1 MYNNLSLL
9 DIEKWS
15 NQYFRYHEISLFY
28 PPIYHLDILDDYQEH
43 TWQILGHQWRRKALS
58 ELLSNLHLCFQSL
71 RSETI
76 EICTKCATFWHI
88 SFSIAVTKLLI
99 FTWLQTCIAA
109 DNLGRNS
116 SWAVFRGD
124 GPWIRCRNGLA
135 DKMRSYKGPAT
146 VKYNINDTIISDKCQ
161 MKQ

>member
-1 MYNNLSLL
+1 MFS
-9 DIEKWS
+9 ISK
-15 NQYFRYHEISLFY
+15 ISLFY

-43 TWQILGHQWRRKALS
+43 TWQILGHQWRRKAPS
-58 ELLSNLHLCFQSL
+58 ELLSSLHLCFQSL

-76 EICTKCATFWHI
+76 EICTKCTTFWHFSFWPWQNSFI
-88 SFSIAVTKLLI
+88 S
-99 FTWLQTCIAA
+99 TWLQTCIAA

-146 VKYNINDTIISDKCQ
+146 IKYIISYTIISDKCQ
-161 MKQ
+161 MLKVATNEIDI